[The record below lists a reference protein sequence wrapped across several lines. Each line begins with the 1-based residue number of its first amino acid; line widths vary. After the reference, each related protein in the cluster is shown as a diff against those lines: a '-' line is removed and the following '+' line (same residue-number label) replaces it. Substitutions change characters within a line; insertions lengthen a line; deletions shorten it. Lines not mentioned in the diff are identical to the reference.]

1 MDTHTRIPPS
11 TASCLS
17 DLSIHNS
24 IVAPTAGIESILGGT
39 TTFYMDHN
47 NWNMSK
53 LYKYGKDRFVF
64 NDWNKLW
71 DSVEEFFKKGNK
83 NLDNYY
89 SEKFLNELDPFRDG
103 KAVYRIG
110 EYLSDLLNGFDQG
123 MDKEKNLEVAAY
135 NYSKR
140 WGNIMIEKLK

>member
-1 MDTHTRIPPS
+1 
-11 TASCLS
+11 
-17 DLSIHNS
+17 
-24 IVAPTAGIESILGGT
+24 
-39 TTFYMDHN
+39 
-47 NWNMSK
+47 MSR
-53 LYKYGKDRFVF
+53 LYQYGKDRFVF

-123 MDKEKNLEVAAY
+123 MGKEENLEVAAY

-140 WGNIMIEKLK
+140 WGDIMIEKSK